1 MGVGPPPWGC
11 GGSNLQ
17 SSWPQNI
24 RFFLCLPLKNEV
36 EGIQLKA
43 VTDRCVSPKSSLP
56 KLEKTS
62 LTMWSTTEMGSI
74 EGTIYMRS
82 RYKTGIYSRMSV
94 RNAIQELYILHF
106 IGKIQG
112 CTRLKKYF
120 CRYFPKHWLAS
131 ASSYLAI
138 PNIIDMD
145 SRGPG
150 FFHYPS
156 LQD

>member
-1 MGVGPPPWGC
+1 MGVGVWGVKLTIKLTKKYTFFYAFPWVRGNTAEN
-11 GGSNLQ
+11 SNRQ
-17 SSWPQNI
+17 MCHQNQPYQNW
-24 RFFLCLPLKNEV
+24 R
-36 EGIQLKA
+36 
-43 VTDRCVSPKSSLP
+43 SP
-56 KLEKTS
+56 

-131 ASSYLAI
+131 ASCYPAMQ
-138 PNIIDMD
+138 NIIDVD